1 MLYILTKMCYYFNS
15 QISMKRTHKSSIA
28 GLNKETLAWIVGITV
43 LTLLT
48 IGSISLYSSQKIQT
62 DLTQVADQLPQP
74 TVSSE
79 PIVVDFEYTV
89 QDISEE
95 TITLVGQ
102 NGEFLLPNDENQVE
116 LYNGASIDAPKIPL
130 SELTTGAT
138 LNLEFIPGQLAR
150 LFLININ

>member
-1 MLYILTKMCYYFNS
+1 M
-15 QISMKRTHKSSIA
+15 
-28 GLNKETLAWIVGITV
+28 
-43 LTLLT
+43 
-48 IGSISLYSSQKIQT
+48 QT
-62 DLTQVADQLPQP
+62 DLTQVTDQLPQP

-95 TITLVGQ
+95 TIILIGQ
-102 NGEFLLPNDENQVE
+102 NGEFLLPNDETQVE

-130 SELTTGAT
+130 SELTTSAT

-150 LFLININ
+150 LFLINFN